1 MEKNPKQLNPLDPR
15 IKTYPGQDLNNGVEP
30 KVTDLL
36 PAIFRTETNKKV
48 LSAIVE
54 DLFQPSSLETLNF
67 SVGRKTSKTIV
78 NDYLPHPNANR
89 QVETGL
95 VVYTEAGVETLS
107 SDELCKAWDF
117 DNREKESPVPI
128 GILDLPI
135 DPDKFVNWSD
145 YYWIE
150 EGMPV
155 LFITGGAD
163 TTFNVEQDIIGKQY
177 YTTPVQRNGRQLE
190 LKNGMRIAFQQH
202 PYQQAI
208 SGHGKLEYVSIGA
221 QVDPLGYEL
230 TSYDKQIIGISING
244 EIVNQNV
251 DYFIVGNEIHWV
263 NGPVAGDSIY
273 VHLADYYITRDED
286 QQIRRWQVEGV
297 GTEGGIRLLGRTHQN
312 TRTVYS
318 GVSDTLWDQTAVPW
332 DRYEWD
338 GSIPGI
344 NAKHYILQKVG
355 AETRNAHSRVNVWYH
370 KDSIQTV
377 ADFLD
382 IRFSDI
388 ARSTGKALRPIVEF
402 ENNLELFDHGTTYRA
417 WVGSVERTIVDPSS
431 LINKTVRQA
440 NVELGLALQTT
451 SGRLLNTAPRI
462 LWLTEGSE
470 YANKIIN
477 FRTENG
483 KISNFIVESVN
494 DNDVVVVSSATVA
507 VPPSMEEF
515 YWKDGVATL
524 ATFRKSIVEQP
535 LFELYSKEGISLSGY
550 DQATG
555 FKPTLIKSNIIK
567 IVQGDTPDSES
578 GYKLKFLPS
587 QFNQLSS
594 DNTAKNAMYDIV
606 YQHTQ
611 HDYAYYID
619 TDGVQRTVDG
629 PYSFRRVQGKE
640 LSQELSNGYA
650 QAWFRLKSW
659 AIRTSEINGLTEI
672 ILDASMW
679 PTYKWAL
686 SVDNDKLKVLHTDTL
701 KQAPNNYAVV
711 ARGEQVTFDVY
722 VPGASTAIISSTTFA
737 NFTVDVVDGKIQFVV
752 PDDAGDTLT
761 LTIDDKH
768 IVARVINTNQDP
780 RNIQVKLNGLPAEY
794 TTTVVRVGN
803 AVTNFSIEV
812 EGTGVVE
819 IKHQGNLINN
829 DHLTAIPGFEY
840 NPEQISSLGE
850 FTPSR
855 IVHGMIAAVNATKQ
869 KDQAWIN
876 SPQVRGANGI
886 YIAEHSSIRAGWASF
901 KLSPTVQDVLISRS
915 LSSWRWYRKFI
926 SKLEEHINLLDL
938 ENKSSREALDR
949 ILEELLLGATYSSTD
964 AVTGMAFT
972 TGAMTPFGF
981 IGNSVTTVVPLGD
994 TVSLYTGVYGPD
1006 HVYVY
1011 VDGTLLTHGVE
1022 YTLDSATNS
1031 VVFAD
1036 APATDAL
1043 VEIFHAS
1050 EISVYTAIPASPAKL
1065 GLSGL
1070 YEPKIVTETWGT
1082 NSRSFIQRHDGSRIS
1097 VFITDA
1103 GVPDEDY
1110 YPNKIILELE
1120 KRIYNGC
1127 LNKVGKENR
1136 QRQVRNYKANTVLES
1151 QSRAQLEWYATNNL
1165 NYRDRN
1171 DYVSD
1176 DAWTWNYS
1184 GNSWRGLYIKHF
1196 GTYEL
1201 HSSPWEA
1208 LGFDNSPSWWN
1219 THYSWTDTNKRTA
1232 LEYALQN
1239 GIISEPNTP
1248 VTVDP
1253 TVRREFDT
1261 FPVNTTGELQD
1272 PVTWGVTAPSA
1283 DEAQQPWEIGSWGP
1297 VELAWRR
1304 SIAGAWSDVLYA
1316 VDDYNIIS
1324 EFFDNSINPFVEN
1337 LHFDNNSV
1345 KPKGYNSLAPSQFFQ
1360 DRPSIG
1366 IGAAIFEAYREFN
1379 LVGETPLLDLMS
1391 INPRLQF
1398 SMGGFTDG
1406 DFSLKMPYTKFQ
1418 SGSYVPTEDVFLT
1431 LSSGVPLQVLR
1442 YSSVR
1447 VERDDVGFRVYGFDP
1462 AQRFFTV
1469 FKPTERSMTSSFP
1482 SSRRALPT
1490 AYGEFIEYLEWQQT
1504 EVHIPYGSYIA
1515 NKQDLITF
1523 MMGLG
1528 EYQQSKGLIL
1538 DSINERG
1545 TVTDW
1550 KQAAIDALGWSE
1562 ENWADTHYCVV
1573 GVATNDGL
1581 KFKHERGTLDR
1592 LDADLGRT
1600 GKILFNSGRSALAS
1614 ELLIT
1619 RDFETDV
1626 DKIVPTVND
1635 QIVFADFKI
1644 REYDHVV
1651 YINRKTK
1658 FGDMIVDLQTGSRL
1672 DTLKLSGRRTYNWT
1686 GRPNARGILPQENGI
1701 LPSFDT
1707 IISDIIESHKPEL
1720 SAFDTFKTRVAR
1732 SNAVPSKESVIF
1744 DIIQDNTTA
1753 HLYRQGLQSAS
1764 GTNLAI
1770 DALFRNNIIDI
1781 PGRIQDL
1788 SVNEQWMF
1796 DSGEFGRLSSQ
1807 RIWEI
1812 ELRKEDITSA
1822 RQIVRFKDVTR
1833 PGEKDL
1839 RGDNIIDLIGPRD
1852 PRWVSRPLDVKFKT
1866 LDREAIE
1873 QDPEYAKINN
1883 WLPSA
1888 GIAELA
1894 DTDVQTLYLDNV
1906 SFDDFKAL
1914 DTKTASNSTLTTKD
1928 LFETLSYS
1936 KYTDYQVGDYTWYK
1950 AVLKKANSKIVGSAT
1965 NEFDSTLWES
1975 VSVDGSILP
1984 SIWVSEYNG
1993 EGWNVLQTLAPVFVE
2008 EACPNAIDTGLNES
2022 KITFASPHNLSLND
2036 TFILA
2041 GSGDGN
2047 YDKFHKVKEVVDDY
2061 NVLIEGRSTS
2071 GEIVYDLVAYKLGTV
2086 KFNSETEWQASSIQ
2100 FSAGM
2105 KAYIDY
2111 GDIEGKW
2118 KIITYIADGDDVG
2131 SSPDIVERYSGP
2143 MVDTRDISRVQL
2155 IDYDSQEVLT
2165 SVEVFDPYKGLTIDE
2180 VTQYIDYSQE
2190 VDPAIYNITDLGE
2203 PDEYASESWGVN
2215 KIGALWWDL
2224 SQVRYIE
2231 YEQTDDIQYRASHWG
2246 EKFANSKVVVYEWA
2260 LSTEIPTVDQFP
2272 YARLDTSSGNGQI
2285 RYSEQ
2290 TIYDPISNAPTTL
2303 YFFWNGNVSDLPPS
2317 ARRPYT
2323 ASSIQFVLNDP
2334 DASSVAWVSPIQE
2347 NAILLANINSFF
2359 GSKDKLVLRVEQT
2372 SSPEQI
2378 HTNQVLVT
2386 EGFNGDIIDNY
2397 LFHRLESS
2405 VTGRDNYRETY
2416 PIKQFTPGVN
2426 YSRGDYVCDF
2436 NNGEVY
2442 KTNDYSGTDYPVLR
2456 NLNDTRYDVT
2466 AIWKSKNGAD
2476 HKIYYVPRDFHA
2488 TGLTADVNGKN
2499 LIKSSASALIKNIL
2513 ELEANQYYAVINTR
2527 RRVPSQELHP
2537 LRRYGNGYTPRP
2549 QSWFKDIVDARRTL
2563 VTAANDYLLNIDV
2576 VSKPNWDR
2584 YLRIYRPLSGIYTK
2598 DLTKYWKYVDY
2609 VATDYI
2615 PGKETTRLISSLEIG
2630 NLDSTVTNFAIVD
2643 SANNTLE
2650 AYDKDG
2656 DDITLVYRRN
2666 GTIQFLDA
2674 VWDGSLGDAWD
2685 RARWDKNA
2693 WDEDAS
2699 EVVESILRALRYN
2712 IFTEADV
2719 GYFNLLFFAMVK
2731 ESLVQVPTANWV
2743 SKTTYLDVIQTSSND
2758 LRPVAMFYNKKDAII
2773 KKYLN
2778 EVKPFHS
2785 KIVDTNQ
2792 FSKSTVTVPISIGE
2806 SIDLTIT
2813 TATAMGTEDDN
2824 IVATENNRG
2833 LATRIDVTEQSLTE
2847 EG

>member
-1 MEKNPKQLNPLDPR
+1 MEKNPKQINPLEPR
-15 IKTYPGQDLNNGVEP
+15 IKTYPGQNLNDGLSP

-48 LSAIVE
+48 LSAVVE

-67 SVGRKTSKTIV
+67 SVGRKTSKTVV

-95 VVYTEAGVETLS
+95 VVYTESGVETLS

-117 DNREKESPVPI
+117 DNRENESPVPI

-155 LFITGGAD
+155 LFITGGTD
-163 TTFNVEQDIIGKQY
+163 DTFNVEQDIIGKQY
-177 YTTPVQRNGRQLE
+177 YTTPIQRNGRQLE

-202 PYQQAI
+202 PYQQTI
-208 SGHGKLEYVSIGA
+208 SGHGKVEYVSTGA

-244 EIVNQNV
+244 EIVDQNI
-251 DYFIVGNEIHWV
+251 DYYIVGNEIHWV
-263 NGPVAGDSIY
+263 NGPAAGDSVY

-286 QQIRRWQVEGV
+286 QQVRRWQVEGV

-318 GVSDTLWDQTAVPW
+318 GVSDSLWDQTAVPW

-355 AETRNAHSRVNVWYH
+355 AESRNAHSRVNVWYH

-382 IRFSDI
+382 ISFNDI
-388 ARSTGKALRPIVEF
+388 ARPTGKALRPIVEF
-402 ENNLELFDHGTTYRA
+402 ENNLELFGHGKKYRA
-417 WVGSVERTIVDPSS
+417 WVGSVEKSIIDPAS
-431 LINKTVRQA
+431 LIGKTVRQA
-440 NVELGLALQTT
+440 NVQLGLALQTT
-451 SGRLLNTAPRI
+451 PSKLLNGAPRI
-462 LWLTEGSE
+462 LWLTENSE

-477 FRTENG
+477 FRTLNG
-483 KISNFIVESVN
+483 KISSFIVETAN
-494 DNDVVVVSSATVA
+494 DEDVVVVSSATVA

-515 YWKDGVATL
+515 YWKDGIATL
-524 ATFRKSIVEQP
+524 ATFRKSITQQP
-535 LFELYSKEGISLSGY
+535 LFELYSKEGISLSNY
-550 DQATG
+550 NNVTG
-555 FKPTLIKSNIIK
+555 LKPTVINSTIIK
-567 IVQGDTPDSES
+567 IVTGDTHDSES
-578 GYKLKFLPS
+578 GYRLKFLPS
-587 QFNQLSS
+587 QFNQLST

-619 TDGVQRTVDG
+619 DEGTQRTVDG
-629 PYSFRRVQGKE
+629 PYSFRRLQGKE
-640 LSQELSNGYA
+640 LSQELSNGYKK
-650 QAWFRLKSW
+650 AWFRLKSW
-659 AIRTSEINGLTEI
+659 GIRTVAVDGLTTI
-672 ILDASMW
+672 KLDASMW

-686 SVDNDKLKVLHTDTL
+686 SIIDGKLKVLHTDTF
-701 KQAPNNYAVV
+701 KQSPDNYAVV

-722 VPGASTAIISSTTFA
+722 VPNASTALIGDS
-737 NFTVDVVDGKIQFVV
+737 TVDIIDNVVKFVV
-752 PDDAGDTLT
+752 PQDAGDTLK
-761 LTIDDKH
+761 ISINGNY
-768 IVARVINTNQDP
+768 IVARVIDTKQDP
-780 RNIQVKLNGLPAEY
+780 RNIQIKLNGLSTDY
-794 TTTVVRVGN
+794 TPILSYDNDQVVG
-803 AVTNFSIEV
+803 FDIEV
-812 EGTGVVE
+812 NGSGLLE
-819 IKHQGNLINN
+819 IKHQGNVIDG
-829 DHLTAIPGFEY
+829 DHLTAIPGFDY

-855 IVHGMIAAVNATKQ
+855 IVHGMIASISASKMPG
-869 KDQAWIN
+869 QAWIN
-876 SPQVRGANGI
+876 SPQVTGTDGI
-886 YIAEHSSIRAGWASF
+886 YIAEHSSIRSSWARL
-901 KLSPTVQDVLISRS
+901 KLSPTLQDSLIARS

-926 SKLEEHINLLDL
+926 SKLDEHINLLDL
-938 ENKSSREALDR
+938 ESKSSRDALNR
-949 ILEELLLGATYSSTD
+949 ILEELMLGVTYSSTD

-972 TGAMTPFGF
+972 TNGMTPIGF
-981 IGNSVTTVVPLGD
+981 ISDGYTSSVSLGD
-994 TVSLYTGVYGPD
+994 NVSLYTGVYGPD

-1011 VDGTLLTHGVE
+1011 VDNVLLTHGID
-1022 YTLDSATNS
+1022 YTLNSSTNS
-1031 VVFAD
+1031 VEFANI
-1036 APATDAL
+1036 PVTDAL
-1043 VEIFHAS
+1043 VEIFYAP

-1082 NSRSFIQRHDGSRIS
+1082 NSRKFIQRHDGSRITVYTS
-1097 VFITDA
+1097 PTVL
-1103 GVPDEDY
+1103 DEDY

-1127 LNKVGKENR
+1127 VNKVGKENR

-1151 QSRAQLEWYATNNL
+1151 QSRAQLEWYSTNNL

-1176 DAWTWNYS
+1176 DPWTWNYNGS
-1184 GNSWRGLYIKHF
+1184 SWRGLYIKHF

-1201 HSSPWEA
+1201 HSAPWEA
-1208 LGFDNSPSWWN
+1208 LGFDNAPTWWH
-1219 THYSWTDTNKRTA
+1219 THYSWVDTNKRIA
-1232 LEYALQN
+1232 LEYALQH
-1239 GIISEPNTP
+1239 GVISEPGAP

-1253 TVRREFDT
+1253 TVIRKFNT
-1261 FPVNTTGELQD
+1261 FPVDSTGTLQD
-1272 PVTWGVTAPSA
+1272 PSTWGILIPTA

-1316 VDDYNIIS
+1316 TDNYNITS
-1324 EFFDNSINPFVEN
+1324 EFFDNSINPFAEN

-1345 KPKGYNSLAPSQFFQ
+1345 KPKGSNSLAPSQFFQ
-1360 DRPSIG
+1360 DRPTIG
-1366 IGAAIFEAYREFN
+1366 IGAALFEAYREFN
-1379 LVGETPLLDLMS
+1379 LLGETPLIDLMS

-1442 YSSVR
+1442 YTSVR
-1447 VERDDVGFRVYGFDP
+1447 VEKDDVGFRVYGFDP

-1469 FKPTERSMTSSFP
+1469 YKPTARSQLSSFP

-1490 AYGEFIEYLEWQQT
+1490 SYGEFVEYLDWDTT
-1504 EVHIPYGSYIA
+1504 EVKIPYGSYIA
-1515 NKQDLITF
+1515 NKQDLVTF

-1528 EYQQSKGLIL
+1528 EYQKAKGLIL

-1562 ENWADTHYCVV
+1562 ENWANTHYCVV
-1573 GVATNDGL
+1573 GVATIDGL

-1600 GKILFNSGRSALAS
+1600 GKILFNSGRSALAN

-1619 RDFETDV
+1619 RDFEPNI

-1635 QIVFADFKI
+1635 QIVFADFRV

-1686 GRPNARGILPQENGI
+1686 GRPNARGVLPQENGI

-1707 IISDIIESHKPEL
+1707 LVSDIIESHKPEL

-1732 SNAVPSKESVIF
+1732 SNAVPSKESVVF

-1770 DALFRNNIIDI
+1770 DALFRNNNIDI
-1781 PGRIQDL
+1781 PGRVQDL

-1796 DSGEFGRLSSQ
+1796 DTGEFGRLSAQ
-1807 RIWEI
+1807 RVWEI
-1812 ELRKEDITSA
+1812 ELRKEDITSS
-1822 RQIVRFKDVTR
+1822 RQIIRFKDLAL

-1839 RGDNIIDLIGPRD
+1839 RGDNIIDLVGPRD
-1852 PRWVSRPLDVKFKT
+1852 PRWVTRPLDVKFST
-1866 LDREAIE
+1866 IDRQAIE
-1873 QDPEYAKINN
+1873 DNPEYAKLNN

-1894 DTDVQTLYLDNV
+1894 DTDIQVLYLNDV
-1906 SFDDFKAL
+1906 TLEDFKGL
-1914 DTKTASNSTLTTKD
+1914 DTKFASNSTLTTKD

-1936 KYTDYQVGDYTWYK
+1936 RYGDYQTGDYTWYR
-1950 AVLKKANSKIVGSAT
+1950 AVLKKAKVNVVGSAT
-1965 NEFDSTLWES
+1965 NEFDSDLWET
-1975 VSVDGSILP
+1975 VTIDGNLLP
-1984 SIWVSEYNG
+1984 SIWVSEYDG
-1993 EGWNVLQTLAPVFVE
+1993 EGWNVLQTLSPMFIE
-2008 EACPNAIDTGLNES
+2008 EACPNAINTALNES
-2022 KITFASPHNLSLND
+2022 KISFANPHGLSLND
-2036 TFILA
+2036 KFILA

-2047 YDKFHKVKEVVDDY
+2047 YDKFHTVKEVVDDY
-2061 NVLIEGRSTS
+2061 NVLIEGRSS
-2071 GEIVYDLVAYKLGTV
+2071 SNEIVYDLVAFKLAKV
-2086 KFNSETEWQASSIQ
+2086 KFNSEADWLASDIQ
-2100 FSAGM
+2100 FSVGM

-2111 GDIEGKW
+2111 GDTEGTW
-2118 KIITYIADGDDVG
+2118 KIITYVGDDNGTGTAVG
-2131 SSPDIVERYSGP
+2131 IVERYNGP
-2143 MVDTRDISRVQL
+2143 MIDTHEIARVQL
-2155 IDYDSQEVLT
+2155 IDYNTQEPLT
-2165 SVEVFDPYKGLTIDE
+2165 SIEVFDPFKGLTIDE
-2180 VTQYIDYSQE
+2180 VTQYIDYKQE
-2190 VDPAIYNITDLGE
+2190 VDPAVYNITDLGE
-2203 PDEYASESWGVN
+2203 ADEYASESWGVN
-2215 KIGALWWDL
+2215 KIGSLWWDL

-2246 EKFANSKVVVYEWA
+2246 EKFANSKVAVYEWT
-2260 LSTEIPTVDQFP
+2260 LSVEIPTLDEYP
-2272 YARLDTSSGNGQI
+2272 NARLDTSSGNGQI

-2290 TIYDPISNAPTTL
+2290 TIYDPISNAPSTF
-2303 YFFWNGNVSDLPPS
+2303 YFFWNGGVNTLPPS
-2317 ARRPYT
+2317 AKRPYT
-2323 ASSIQFVLNDP
+2323 ASSIESVLNDP
-2334 DASSVAWVSPIQE
+2334 DANGVAWLSPIQE
-2347 NAILLANINSFF
+2347 NALLIANINSFF
-2359 GSKDKLVLRVEQT
+2359 GSKDKLVLRIEQN

-2378 HTNQVLVT
+2378 YTNHVLVT
-2386 EGFNGDIIDNY
+2386 EGFNGDIIDDY
-2397 LFHRLESS
+2397 LFHRLEAS

-2416 PIKQFTPGVN
+2416 PIKQFVAGAN
-2426 YSRGDYVCDF
+2426 YKRGEYVCDF
-2436 NNGEVY
+2436 NNGEII
-2442 KTNDYSGTDYPVLR
+2442 KTSEYSATDYPILR
-2456 NLNDTRYDVT
+2456 NLDDSRYDIT
-2466 AIWKSKNGAD
+2466 AVWKSKNGAD
-2476 HKIYYVPRDFHA
+2476 HKVYYVPRDFHA
-2488 TGLTADVNGKN
+2488 TELTADVNGKN
-2499 LIKSSASALIKNIL
+2499 LIRSSASAIIKNIL
-2513 ELEANQYYAVINTR
+2513 ELEDNQYYAVLNTR
-2527 RRVPSQELHP
+2527 RRVPSQKLHP
-2537 LRRYGNGYTPRP
+2537 LRRYGNEYTPEP
-2549 QSWFKDIVDARRTL
+2549 QSWYKDIVAARRTL
-2563 VTAANDYLLNIDV
+2563 VVAANDFLLDIDV

-2584 YLRIYRPLSGIYTK
+2584 YLRVYRPLNGYYTK

-2609 VATDYI
+2609 VATDYV
-2615 PGKETTRLISSLEIG
+2615 PGNETTRLLSTLEI
-2630 NLDSTVTNFAIVD
+2630 NSLDETVTNFAIVD
-2643 SANNTLE
+2643 GANTTIE
-2650 AYDKDG
+2650 AYNKDG
-2656 DDITLVYRRN
+2656 NNITLVYRKN

-2699 EVVESILRALRYN
+2699 EVVESILRALRYD
-2712 IFTEADV
+2712 IFNEADT

-2731 ESLVQVPTANWV
+2731 ESLAQIPTADWAN
-2743 SKTTYLDVIQTSSND
+2743 KTTYLDVIQSSSND
-2758 LRPVAMFYNKKDAII
+2758 LKPVAMFYNKKDMTI

-2792 FSKSTVTVPISIGE
+2792 FNKSTVAVPVTIGE
-2806 SIDLTIT
+2806 FIDLTIT
-2813 TATAMGTEDDN
+2813 TATVMLAEDGN
-2824 IVATENNRG
+2824 VIATESNRG
-2833 LATRIDVTEQSLTE
+2833 LATRIDVTNQSLAE

>member
-1 MEKNPKQLNPLDPR
+1 MEKNPKQLNPQDPY
-15 IKTYPGQDLNNGVEP
+15 IKTYPGQDLTNGADP

-36 PAIFRTETNKKV
+36 PTIFRTETNKKV

-78 NDYLPHPNANR
+78 NDYLPHATANR

-117 DNREKESPVPI
+117 DNREKESAVPL

-135 DPDKFVNWSD
+135 DPDKFVNWPD

-150 EGMPV
+150 DGMPV

-177 YTTPVQRNGRQLE
+177 YTTPVQRNGRLLE

-208 SGHGKLEYVSIGA
+208 NGNGKVEYFSTGA
-221 QVDPLGYEL
+221 EVDSLGYEL
-230 TSYDKQIIGISING
+230 TAYDKQIIGVSING

-263 NGPVAGDSIY
+263 NGPAEGDHVYI
-273 VHLADYYITRDED
+273 HLADYYITRDED
-286 QQIRRWQVEGV
+286 QQLRRWQVEGV

-318 GVSDTLWDQTAVPW
+318 GVSDALWDQTAVPW

-355 AETRNAHSRVNVWYH
+355 ADTRNAHSRVNVWYH

-382 IRFSDI
+382 IMFDDI
-388 ARSTGKALRPIVEF
+388 VKPSGKALRPIVEF
-402 ENNLELFDHGTTYRA
+402 ENNLELFDHGTKYRA
-417 WVGSVERTIVDPSS
+417 WVGSVERTIADPST
-431 LINKTVRQA
+431 LIGKTVRRA
-440 NVELGLALQTT
+440 NVELGIALQTT
-451 SGRLLNTAPRI
+451 PGRLLNSSPRV
-462 LWLTEGSE
+462 LWLAGNNE
-470 YANKIIN
+470 YTNKIIN
-477 FRTENG
+477 FRSVNG
-483 KISNFIVESVN
+483 RIDSFIVETPN
-494 DNDVVVVSSATVA
+494 DGDAIVVSSSTVA
-507 VPPSMEEF
+507 VAPSMEEF
-515 YWKDGVATL
+515 YWKDGIATL
-524 ATFRKSIVEQP
+524 ASFRKSITQQP
-535 LFELYSKEGISLSGY
+535 LFELYSKEGIALSNY
-550 DQATG
+550 DIATG
-555 FKPTLIKSNIIK
+555 YKPTIVNSTIIK
-567 IVQGDTPDSES
+567 IFTGDTFDSES
-578 GYKLKFLPS
+578 GYRLKFLPS
-587 QFNQLSS
+587 QFNQLSPT
-594 DNTAKNAMYDIV
+594 NTAKNAMYDIV

-619 TDGVQRTVDG
+619 DGGVQRTVDG

-640 LSQELSNGYA
+640 LSQELSNGYK

-659 AIRTSEINGLTEI
+659 AIRTVEIDGQTTI
-672 ILDASMW
+672 QLDASMW

-686 SVDNDKLKVLHTDTL
+686 STSNDQLKVLHTDTF
-701 KQAPNNYAVV
+701 KQAPDNYAVI
-711 ARGEQVTFDVY
+711 ARGEPVSFDVY
-722 VPGASTAIISSTTFA
+722 VPNASTATIGDS
-737 NFTVDVVDGKIQFVV
+737 TVDIIDGKIDFVV
-752 PDDAGDTLT
+752 PTDAGDTLKI
-761 LTIDDKH
+761 TINDQSV
-768 IVARVINTNQDP
+768 VARVINPTQDP
-780 RNIQVKLNGLPAEY
+780 RNIQVKLNGLN
-794 TTTVVRVGN
+794 VVYSVNLARTNNV
-803 AVTNFSIEV
+803 VTGVEIEID
-812 EGTGVVE
+812 GTGVVE
-819 IKHQGNLINN
+819 IKHQGNVISG

-840 NPEQISSLGE
+840 NPEQVSSLGE

-855 IVHGMIAAVNATKQ
+855 IVHGMYAAINATKHEG
-869 KDQAWIN
+869 QAWIN
-876 SPQVRGANGI
+876 SPQVQGADGI

-901 KLSPTVQDVLISRS
+901 KLAPTLQDVLISRS

-926 SKLEEHINLLDL
+926 SKLDEHINLLDL
-938 ENKSSREALDR
+938 ESQTTRAALDR
-949 ILEELLLGATYSSTD
+949 ILEELLLGVTYSSTD

-972 TGAMTPFGF
+972 TNSMTPASYVGDSLETSFGL
-981 IGNSVTTVVPLGD
+981 NELVT
-994 TVSLYTGVYGPD
+994 LYTGVYGPD

-1011 VDGTLLTHGVE
+1011 VDNELMTRGID
-1022 YTLDSATNS
+1022 YTLNTATNS
-1031 VVFAD
+1031 VEFLD
-1036 APATDAL
+1036 APATGAII
-1043 VEIFHAS
+1043 EIFHAS

-1070 YEPKIVTETWGT
+1070 YEPKIVTETWGD

-1097 VFITDA
+1097 VYNGPVELA
-1103 GVPDEDY
+1103 EDY
-1110 YPNKIILELE
+1110 YPNKIVLELE
-1120 KRIYNGC
+1120 KRIYNAC
-1127 LNKVGKENR
+1127 LNSVGKVNR
-1136 QRQVRNYKANTVLES
+1136 QRQVRNYKANTPLES
-1151 QSRAQLEWYATNNL
+1151 QGRAQLEWYATNNL
-1165 NYRDRN
+1165 NFRDRN
-1171 DYVSD
+1171 DYVSND
-1176 DAWTWNYS
+1176 PWTWNYS

-1208 LGFDNSPSWWN
+1208 LGFDNAPTWWN
-1219 THYSWTDTNKRTA
+1219 AHYSWTDANKRSA
-1232 LEYALQN
+1232 LEFALQN
-1239 GIISEPNTP
+1239 GITSEPGTP

-1253 TVRREFDT
+1253 TVRRNFET
-1261 FPVNTTGELQD
+1261 FPVTVSGELQD
-1272 PVTWGVTAPSA
+1272 PVAWGVPAPTA

-1297 VELAWRR
+1297 VETAWRR
-1304 SIAGAWSDVLYA
+1304 SIAGTWSDVLHA
-1316 VDDYNIIS
+1316 VDDYNIVS

-1337 LHFDNNSV
+1337 LHFENSSV

-1360 DRPSIG
+1360 DRPTIG

-1379 LVGETPLLDLMS
+1379 LVGETPLIDLMS

-1398 SMGGFTDG
+1398 SIGGFTDG

-1418 SGSYVPTEDVFLT
+1418 AGSYVPTEDVFLT
-1431 LSSGVPLQVLR
+1431 LSSGVPLQALR
-1442 YSSVR
+1442 YTSVR

-1469 FKPTERSMTSSFP
+1469 YQPTARSLTSSFP

-1490 AYGEFIEYLEWQQT
+1490 SYGEFIEYLEWDST
-1504 EVHIPYGSYIA
+1504 EVKVPYGSYIA

-1528 EYQQSKGLIL
+1528 EYQQAKGLVL
-1538 DSINERG
+1538 DSINSRG

-1550 KQAAIDALGWSE
+1550 KQAAVDALGWAE

-1573 GVATNDGL
+1573 GVATTDGL
-1581 KFKHERGTLDR
+1581 KFNHERGTLDR

-1600 GKILFNSGRSALAS
+1600 GKVLFNSGRSALAS

-1619 RDFETDV
+1619 RDFEPMV
-1626 DKIVPTVND
+1626 DKIVPTVDD
-1635 QIVFADFKI
+1635 QIVFVDFKV

-1658 FGDMIVDLQTGSRL
+1658 FGDIIVDLQTGSRL

-1686 GRPNARGILPQENGI
+1686 GRPSARGILPQENGI

-1770 DALFRNNIIDI
+1770 NALFRNNNIDI
-1781 PGRIQDL
+1781 PGRYQDIN
-1788 SVNEQWMF
+1788 VNEQWMF
-1796 DSGEFGRLSSQ
+1796 DTGEFGRLTAQ

-1822 RQIVRFKDVTR
+1822 RQIIRFKDLAL

-1839 RGDNIIDLIGPRD
+1839 RGDNVIDLVGPRD
-1852 PRWVSRPLDVKFKT
+1852 PRWVSRPIDASFST
-1866 LDREAIE
+1866 IDRDAIE
-1873 QDPEYAKINN
+1873 NDPNYAKLNN

-1894 DTDVQTLYLDNV
+1894 DTDIQVLYLKDVTVDN
-1906 SFDDFKAL
+1906 FKSL
-1914 DTKTASNSTLTTKD
+1914 DTKYAGNDSSLTTKD
-1928 LFETLSYS
+1928 LFKTLSYS
-1936 KYTDYQVGDYTWYK
+1936 RYADYEIGDYTWYK
-1950 AVLKKANSKIVGSAT
+1950 AVLKKATAKITGSST
-1965 NEFDSTLWES
+1965 NEFDGSLWET
-1975 VSVDGSILP
+1975 VTVDGRLLP
-1984 SIWVSEYNG
+1984 SIWVSEYDG
-1993 EGWNVLQTLAPVFVE
+1993 EGWNVLQTLAPTFVE
-2008 EACPNAIDTGLNES
+2008 EVCPNAIDTGLNES
-2022 KITFASPHNLSLND
+2022 KVSFANPHGLSVND
-2036 TFILA
+2036 RFILT

-2047 YDKFHKVKEVVDDY
+2047 YDRFHSVKEVVDDY

-2071 GEIVYDLVAYKLGTV
+2071 NDIVYDMVALKLAEV
-2086 KFNSETEWQASSIQ
+2086 KFNSNAEWQASTIP
-2100 FSAGM
+2100 FSVGM

-2111 GDIEGKW
+2111 GDPEGKW
-2118 KIITYIADGDDVG
+2118 KIVTYVEDGNDVG
-2131 SSPDIVERYSGP
+2131 SAPDIVERYNGP
-2143 MVDTRDISRVQL
+2143 MIDTRNIARVQL
-2155 IDYDSQEVLT
+2155 IDYESQSVLT
-2165 SVEVFDPYKGLTIDE
+2165 SIEVFDPYKGLTIDE
-2180 VTQYIDYSQE
+2180 VAQYINYRQE
-2190 VDPAIYNITDLGE
+2190 VDPAVYNITDLGE
-2203 PDEYASESWGVN
+2203 ADEYASESWGVN
-2215 KIGALWWDL
+2215 KVGALWWDL

-2246 EKFANSKVVVYEWA
+2246 EKFANSKVAIYEWVQ
-2260 LSTEIPTVDQFP
+2260 SSEVPTTAEYPF
-2272 YARLDTSSGNGQI
+2272 AKLDTSSGVGQI
-2285 RYSEQ
+2285 RYSEEI
-2290 TIYDPISNAPTTL
+2290 IYDPISNAPSTVYL
-2303 YFFWNGNVSDLPPS
+2303 FWNGNVGTLPYGIN
-2317 ARRPYT
+2317 RPYT
-2323 ASSIQFVLNDP
+2323 ASSIEAVLNDP
-2334 DASSVAWVSPIQE
+2334 DSNSVAWLSPIQQ
-2347 NAILLANINSFF
+2347 NALLIANINSFF
-2359 GSKDKLVLRVEQT
+2359 GSKDKLVLRVEQNST
-2372 SSPEQI
+2372 PEQI
-2378 HTNQVLVT
+2378 HTNYVLVT
-2386 EGFNGDIIDNY
+2386 EGFGGDVIDDY
-2397 LFHRLESS
+2397 LFHRIEAS

-2426 YSRGDYVCDF
+2426 YSKGDYVCDF
-2436 NNGEVY
+2436 ANGEIS
-2442 KTNDYSGTDYPVLR
+2442 KTSEYSGTDYPILR
-2456 NLNDTRYDVT
+2456 NLDDTRYDVVS
-2466 AIWKSKNGAD
+2466 IWKSKNGAN
-2476 HKIYYVPRDFHA
+2476 HNVYYVPRDFHA
-2488 TGLTADVNGKN
+2488 TQLTADVNGKN

-2513 ELEANQYYAVINTR
+2513 ELEENQYYAVINTR
-2527 RRVPSQELHP
+2527 RRVPSQQLHP
-2537 LRRYGNGYTPRP
+2537 LRRYGNAYTPLP
-2549 QSWFKDIVDARRTL
+2549 QSWYSDVIAARRTL
-2563 VTAANDYLLNIDV
+2563 VTAANNYLLNIDV

-2584 YLRIYRPLSGIYTK
+2584 YLTLYRPLNGTYTK
-2598 DLTKYWKYVDY
+2598 DLTKYWKYFDY
-2609 VATDYI
+2609 VATDYV
-2615 PGKETTRLISSLEIG
+2615 PGSETTRLVSSLEIG
-2630 NLDSTVTNFAIVD
+2630 NLDDTITNFAIVD
-2643 SANNTLE
+2643 SANNTIE
-2650 AYDKDG
+2650 AYNKDG
-2656 DDITLVYRRN
+2656 NNITLVYRKN

-2699 EVVESILRALRYN
+2699 EVVESILRALRYD
-2712 IFTEADV
+2712 IFTELDV

-2731 ESLVQVPTANWV
+2731 ESLVQIPTADWV

-2758 LRPVAMFYNKKDAII
+2758 LQPVATFYNKKDAII

-2778 EVKPFHS
+2778 EVKPYHS

-2792 FSKSTVTVPISIGE
+2792 FNKSMYAVPVTIVE
-2806 SIDLTIT
+2806 TIDLTIT
-2813 TATAMGTEDDN
+2813 TVTAMTTEDDN
-2824 IVATENNRG
+2824 YLSTESGQG
-2833 LATRIDVTEQSLTE
+2833 LASQLEIVVQSLTE